1 MSNTMQDVTTR
12 LVINP
17 FTRIITPKYRNT
29 KSVYVAKGDRNSV
42 IVAFELPR
50 YVDGYDMSDKD
61 VIHIHYANMGENGE
75 TSKGVS
81 DAVNVV
87 VEKDDITGEDI
98 VVFGWLIPNTAT
110 RYAGVVSIG
119 ITFESYENIDGKV
132 QEVYSWSTAPYGKII
147 VRDSMDFD
155 AEAVE
160 REYNYLVT
168 TCNAIVSEAIK
179 KNFSDEITTAL
190 NEALATGEFKGE
202 KGDPF
207 TYDDFTPEQLEALKS
222 KDGLTPYIG
231 QNGNWF
237 IGDVDTGVKAEGKD
251 GTMSFEDLTEEQK
264 AMLKGDKGDKGEKGD
279 PFTYDDFTAEQLE
292 ALKGKDGKDGVTPDT
307 SKFVQ
312 KTDIATL
319 DGEAGLVKLSSTSG
333 ITGWGDGTLALNPA
347 YSDEIEMRLGEKAI
361 TVQNFDRAVKSA
373 MTNEEYRSALSD
385 EEKASARAWLGID
398 TSGGGASL
406 SFITVSRTLSKDS
419 WMEGTFNMFGV
430 AMESSD
436 VIGLGRTPQTKS
448 LKMLLVDI
456 DRGATLEQRK
466 VAEEAC
472 IYASYTAFESEGMY
486 DWYVYIGIT
495 SESAPTVNIPI
506 TVTAIFEG

>member
-17 FTRIITPKYRNT
+17 FTRIITPKNRNT
-29 KSVYVAKGDRNSV
+29 KSVYVAKGDHNSV

-110 RYAGVVSIG
+110 RYTGVVSIG

-190 NEALATGEFKGE
+190 NEALASGEF
-202 KGDPF
+202 
-207 TYDDFTPEQLEALKS
+207 
-222 KDGLTPYIG
+222 
-231 QNGNWF
+231 
-237 IGDVDTGVKAEGKD
+237 
-251 GTMSFEDLTEEQK
+251 
-264 AMLKGDKGDKGEKGD
+264 KGEKGD

-292 ALKGKDGKDGVTPDT
+292 ALKGKDGKDGTMYFEDLTEEQKATLKGKDGLTPYIGANGNWWIGTTDTGVKAEGKDGVTPDT

-312 KTDIATL
+312 KTDLATV

-333 ITGWGDGTLALNPA
+333 IVTHGDGLELQSA
-347 YSDEIEMRLGEKAI
+347 YNDEIDMRLGNKAI
-361 TVQNFDRAVKSA
+361 TPQNLDRAVKSGIVS
-373 MTNEEYRSALSD
+373 NYLSLTD
-385 EEKASARAWLGID
+385 EEKTAAKTWLGID
-398 TSGGGASL
+398 TSGGGASP
-406 SFITVSRTLSKDS
+406 FTIV
-419 WMEGTFNMFGV
+419 
-430 AMESSD
+430 
-436 VIGLGRTPQTKS
+436 TKS
-448 LKMLLVDI
+448 VTLNKDNWSEFGMMSGVTYSHVDSISLGYVEKTKQLKCLLVDI
-456 DRGATLEQRK
+456 VRNATLEQRK
-466 VAEEAC
+466 AVEEAC
-472 IYASYTAFESEGMY
+472 IYADYSAMQPSDEKYY
-486 DWYVYIGIT
+486 DYLVYIGIT
-495 SESAPTVNIPI
+495 SDTKPTIALPI
-506 TVTAIFEG
+506 TITAIFEG